1 MRNLLSR
8 HFWTGAWTRTW
19 MAVLLL
25 GLLAGCDAEATRELL
40 SELFGEG
47 KPPQQLS
54 AESDAFTRG
63 TIRVASFNIQVFGTS
78 KMGKPKVME
87 VLAETVRRFDVVAIQ
102 EIRSSD
108 QSLLPRFVKQINA
121 GGRRYDY
128 VLGPRLGRTSSK
140 EQYAFIFDTAVLKVD
155 RDSVYTV
162 PDPDDYL
169 HREPL
174 VARFRVRTDPPEEA
188 FTFTLVNIHTD
199 PDETDIE
206 LDALDD
212 VYRYVLE
219 DRYREDDVILLGDLN
234 VDEKHLGELG
244 RLRGIHYVVSG
255 EKTNT
260 RRTKSYDN
268 ILFLQSSTAE
278 YTDRWGVFDLEKE
291 FNLTREAAL
300 DVSDHLP
307 VWAEFD
313 LHEAPSVAGRT
324 REAVR

>member
-1 MRNLLSR
+1 MQNLLSKY
-8 HFWTGAWTRTW
+8 FWNTAWIGG
-19 MAVLLL
+19 LLL
-25 GLLAGCDAEATRELL
+25 GLLVGCDAEATREML
-40 SELFGEG
+40 SEVFGEG
-47 KPPQQLS
+47 APQRLS
-54 AESDAFTRG
+54 TESDAFTRG

-78 KMGKPKVME
+78 KMGKPKVMD

-108 QSLLPRFVKQINA
+108 QSLLPKFVEQINA

-128 VLGPRLGRTSSK
+128 VLGPRLGRTVSK
-140 EQYAFIFDTAVLKVD
+140 EQYAFVYDTAVLEVD

-174 VARFRVRTDPPEEA
+174 VARFRVRSDPPEDA

-199 PDETDIE
+199 PDETDLE

-212 VYRYVLE
+212 VFLDVLK
-219 DRYREDDVILLGDLN
+219 DRHREDDVILLGDLN

-244 RLRGIHYVVSG
+244 RIAGIRYVVSG

-268 ILFLQSSTAE
+268 ILFLQTSTAE
-278 YTDRWGVFDLEKE
+278 FADRWGVFDLEQE
-291 FNLTREAAL
+291 FNLTREQAL

-313 LHEAPSVAGRT
+313 LHEASSVAGR
-324 REAVR
+324 RQPAVR